1 MATKRTVMKALLRE
15 LSRSSER
22 SSLFWWMVENHDL
35 LAGAAGGKRIRWKPT
50 CAYLEQLGLRDAD
63 GNPPTERTAR
73 ETWSRARA
81 EVKRLRQ
88 QTVQAQAAMFPTLR
102 PIPVQPRPQP
112 QPVRTSSPPIAASHS
127 RQPEAKQDGN
137 DWETQLAGLQNTI
150 HQRSRV

>member
-1 MATKRTVMKALLRE
+1 VATKRTVMKALLRE

-22 SSLFWWMVENHDL
+22 SSLFWWMVENHDA
-35 LAGAAGGKRIRWKPT
+35 LAGAADGKRIRWKPT
-50 CAYLEQLGLRDAD
+50 WAYLAQLELRDAD

-73 ETWSRARA
+73 ETWLRARA
-81 EVKRLRQ
+81 EVKRQRQ
-88 QTVQAQAAMFPTLR
+88 QTAHARAAMFPTLR
-102 PIPVQPRPQP
+102 PLPAPQTQPARPANA
-112 QPVRTSSPPIAASHS
+112 PPLASSHS